1 MTTTQPIGKET
12 GIQYMK
18 KKIAET
24 QKLDNGMFNKPVV
37 MFVYRKINSVYREIE
52 LKDVLETMGS

>member
-1 MTTTQPIGKET
+1 
-12 GIQYMK
+12 MK

-24 QKLDNGMFNKPVV
+24 QKLDNGMFNKLVV